1 MNRRVTFCLAAVLI
15 TAWSASVCSAGD
27 FQPPKEYGN
36 LAKVSKE
43 LKRNPKLAKATF
55 ERGFTLLHWAAAKG
69 DADVAKLL
77 ISKGADV
84 NAQDEWEGYAP
95 IHAAVIENKVELIKL
110 LLSKRANVD
119 AESRGGLTPLMIAA
133 TKGYTEA
140 AELLV
145 SHGADVNLWGTT
157 G

>member
-15 TAWSASVCSAGD
+15 TAWSAGVSSAGD
-27 FQPPKEYGN
+27 LQPPKEYGN

-43 LKRNPKLAKATF
+43 LKKNPKLAKATF
-55 ERGFTLLHWAAAKG
+55 ERGYTLLHWAAAKG
-69 DADVAKLL
+69 DTDVASLL

-84 NAQDEWEGYAP
+84 NAEDDWEGYAP
-95 IHAAVIENKVELIKL
+95 IHIATIENNPGLVKL
-110 LLSKRANVD
+110 LLSKRATVD
-119 AESRGGLTPLMIAA
+119 AETRGGLTPLMIAA

-145 SHGADVNLWGTT
+145 SHGADVNYWGTT